1 MMSEQNTVPLP
12 LISVLLNLIL
22 KALFLSFV
30 VSLPIVSI
38 PSYLFLENKI
48 TSDVEQLEKFSYTIM
63 NEHRRLGWKQAS
75 LNKLYQKLQT
85 ELPDTEFYLQ
95 KATDFRQKDTVL
107 PAKAQKF
114 NLLIEHVERYESSI
128 VNASLLQGTIK
139 AGFPIRFTQDCV
151 TCHREEFK
159 SGKAYNGALGAILV
173 LEAPISINHIATDNV
188 LIFFVIYFLLL
199 VLLTVIIAANLI
211 QKRLQPGFNAFNDK
225 INHLKINSHDRQLD
239 WTRSPQ
245 TISEMDELD
254 ASMLNHIESIHKLY
268 RKLDHNHNQH
278 KPDDVLSD
286 ALFHQEIQHEMVR
299 CKRYEHS
306 FSILLVRPIELKVLN
321 ASAKVMEQE
330 SPGSKCL
337 IFGKVLKSCTR
348 DPDLIFKLEDHL
360 FAIISPETPMEAAR
374 YLKRVL
380 FQRIL
385 QSEIPDELYSN
396 SIPPEYQFTI
406 QLGFTTYDGSE
417 QLETTR
423 LVERAMNS
431 LEESGEVTGVFPS
444 TKKEAPYY
452 DD

>member
-1 MMSEQNTVPLP
+1 MSEQNTVPLP
-12 LISVLLNLIL
+12 LKSVLLNLIL

-48 TSDVEQLEKFSYTIM
+48 TSDVEQLETFSYRIT
-63 NEHRRLGWKQAS
+63 NEHLQQGWKEAS

-95 KATDFRQKDTVL
+95 KAADFRQKDTSL
-107 PAKAQKF
+107 PTNIQKF
-114 NLLIEHVERYESSI
+114 KPLIEHVERYESSVI
-128 VNASLLQGTIK
+128 NASLLQGTIK
-139 AGFPIRFTQDCV
+139 AGFPIRFTKECIS
-151 TCHREEFK
+151 CHRDEFK
-159 SGKAYNGALGAILV
+159 SGKAYTGSVGAILV

-211 QKRLQPGFNAFNDK
+211 QKRLQPGFNAFNNK
-225 INHLKINSHDRQLD
+225 INHLKINSYDRQLD

-245 TISEMDELD
+245 KILEMDELD
-254 ASMLNHIESIHKLY
+254 ASMLNHIESIHQLY

-306 FSILLVRPIELKVLN
+306 FSILLVRPIDLKVLN

-337 IFGKVLKSCTR
+337 IFGNVLKNCTR
-348 DPDLIFKLEDHL
+348 DPDLIFRLEDHL
-360 FAIISPETPMEAAR
+360 FAIISPETSMESAR
-374 YLKRVL
+374 YLKKVL
-380 FQRIL
+380 FQRIQ
-385 QSEIPDELYSN
+385 QSKIPNELYGN
-396 SIPPEYQFTI
+396 SMPPEYQFTI

-423 LVERAMNS
+423 LVERAISS
-431 LEESGEVTGVFPS
+431 LEESCEVTGVFPS
-444 TKKEAPYY
+444 SKKETPLY